1 MDHYKTIK
9 WLLILLI
16 FQGSPGQSY
25 GVRGGVQRSFIVTVD
40 EAHPCAKEIQFL
52 EHLHVYVD
60 IQSRSV
66 RRGNLMVVVESPSGT
81 TSTLLGFR
89 PADQVISVGNSH
101 LFSCIFYDFMWKII
115 RSGVTFINFR
125 FMVVSAFSTSGPWC
139 LCISGGRTLLVTGLW
154 LWLTVALML
163 RTQPSSS
170 TGHSSFTELPKTP
183 SRASDF

>member
-1 MDHYKTIK
+1 M
-9 WLLILLI
+9 
-16 FQGSPGQSY
+16 
-25 GVRGGVQRSFIVTVD
+25 TVD

-101 LFSCIFYDFMWKII
+101 LFSCIFYDFM
-115 RSGVTFINFR
+115 
-125 FMVVSAFSTSGPWC
+125 
-139 LCISGGRTLLVTGLW
+139 
-154 LWLTVALML
+154 
-163 RTQPSSS
+163 
-170 TGHSSFTELPKTP
+170 
-183 SRASDF
+183 